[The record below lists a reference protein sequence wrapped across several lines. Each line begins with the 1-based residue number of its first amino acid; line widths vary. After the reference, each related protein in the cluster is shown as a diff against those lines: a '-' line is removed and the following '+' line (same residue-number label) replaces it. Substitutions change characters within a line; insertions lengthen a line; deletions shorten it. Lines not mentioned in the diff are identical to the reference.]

1 MWFVVGYHREV
12 FRRSFPVIETD
23 SLRLISYKSLEQPD
37 SESTQSPFQFR
48 KSCSMKLVVKDKE
61 PGDLVLWSA
70 VFAFVQFRYN
80 GFEKLCSVDFI
91 YFSPQL
97 WISSCFVVIFM
108 SVFLS
113 VFKVKAKVQCETFHF
128 FAKTLKFIAI
138 SIFHQSLIYKERG
151 LVRQIFTQLSRFD
164 LHVFHYNRANILYI
178 FLTFLDTKLTFF
190 FNFDLWIKYEE

>member
-128 FAKTLKFIAI
+128 FAKTLKFITI
-138 SIFHQSLIYKERG
+138 SIFQYLYYIS
-151 LVRQIFTQLSRFD
+151 
-164 LHVFHYNRANILYI
+164 NI
-178 FLTFLDTKLTFF
+178 
-190 FNFDLWIKYEE
+190 